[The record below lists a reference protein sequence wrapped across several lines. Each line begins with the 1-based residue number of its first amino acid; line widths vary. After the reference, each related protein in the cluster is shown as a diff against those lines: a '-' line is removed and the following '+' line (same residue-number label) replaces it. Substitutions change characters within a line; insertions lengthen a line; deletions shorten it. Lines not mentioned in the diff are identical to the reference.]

1 MMNSKPI
8 FDPGALVRPTPAET
22 RAAAQRMEQ
31 ERLDARRLALGEQV
45 SMHNSAKERIH
56 IWEQLHALRLPTA
69 QAHPLLTVIAEQT
82 HLTVRDIIDEQQRR
96 RDQARETAAAKVPA

>member
-56 IWEQLHALRLPTA
+56 LWEQLHALDLPEQSSMDLNGTA
-69 QAHPLLTVIAEQT
+69 CH
-82 HLTVRDIIDEQQRR
+82 
-96 RDQARETAAAKVPA
+96 AAAGFPVTPQLP